1 MSGNDGYLHYRVFF
15 SPEDG
20 QWVAEAEEYPLLSW
34 LAQNPLAALAGLM
47 DIIFHEALGEQ

>member
-1 MSGNDGYLHYRVFF
+1 MNTNEGYLHYRVFF

-47 DIIFHEALGEQ
+47 DIIFHERLGL